1 MKNYVIVGLGGRAA
15 NFYEALCGQYKDKSL
30 ISAVCEKNQ
39 GRLEFAFNCIKKS
52 FPECESYLHNQ
63 FDQMLSKHK
72 PDCVIVCT
80 VDCCHDDYICRALEA
95 GCDVITEKPM
105 TIDEK
110 RCQRIID
117 TVKKTGRKV
126 QVTFNYRYSPV
137 RCQIKQLLMD
147 GIIGK
152 VNSVSFQWN
161 LDTSHGADYF
171 RRWHRNKSNS
181 GGLLVHKSTHHFDL
195 VNWWLG
201 DIPSKVYA
209 VGKREFYTERQAERY
224 GLQGHSKRCLDCNV
238 KDRCN
243 FYLDLTK
250 YDSLKSLYLNNEKY
264 DGYYRDSC
272 IFQEDGNI
280 EDTMNVIV
288 DYNNGAVMSY
298 CLNAFQ
304 PWEGYKIE
312 FNGTKGRL
320 EHTCRESSYING
332 DGTVQGGLISN
343 GTDITVYPHFKT
355 PYSVG
360 IDKVEGGHG
369 GGDPMM
375 LEDIFGTKKNDGL
388 GKYADYIQGSYS
400 ILVGIAANKSIDEN
414 RPIYLSELIKGLDAP
429 GYPVNKGQDDCI
441 GFVSDV
447 KYRHEMALK
456 N

>member
-1 MKNYVIVGLGGRAA
+1 MKSYAFVGLGGRSA
-15 NFYEALCGQYKDKSL
+15 NFYEALCQKYKDNSV
-30 ISAVCEKNQ
+30 IVSVCEKNQ
-39 GRLEFAFNCIKKS
+39 GRLNLAHNYIKNV
-52 FPECESYLHNQ
+52 FPQCESYLETE
-63 FDQMLSKHK
+63 FDEMLRRHK

-80 VDCCHDDYICRALEA
+80 IDRYHDDYICRALEA

-105 TIDEK
+105 TIDEN

-117 TVKKTGRKV
+117 TVKKTNRKV
-126 QVTFNYRYSPV
+126 QVTFNYRYSPA
-137 RCQIKQLLMD
+137 RSQIKQLLMD
-147 GIIGK
+147 GVIGK
-152 VNSVSFQWN
+152 INSVSFQWN

-171 RRWHRNKSNS
+171 RRWHRMKRNS

-201 DIPSKVYA
+201 DVPSKVYA
-209 VGKREFYTERQAERY
+209 VAKRQFYTEAQADRY
-224 GLQGHSKRCLDCNV
+224 GLTSHGKRCYECSV
-238 KDRCN
+238 SSKCN
-243 FYLDLTK
+243 FYLDMTK
-250 YDSLKSLYLNNEKY
+250 YDSLKNLYLDNEKY

-272 IFQEDGNI
+272 IFTEDGNI

-288 DYNNGAVMSY
+288 DYRNGAVMTY

-332 DGTVQGGLISN
+332 DGSVQGEFLQN
-343 GTDITVYPHFKT
+343 GTDITVYPHFRT
-355 PYSVG
+355 PYSVE
-360 IDKVEGGHG
+360 IDKIEGGHG

-375 LEDIFGTKKNDGL
+375 LEDIFGIKKEDGL

-400 ILVGIAANKSIDEN
+400 ILVGIAANKSIETDK
-414 RPIYLSELIKGLDAP
+414 PVYLRDLVNGLGEP
-429 GYPVNKGQDDCI
+429 GYPINNGQDEYI
-441 GFVSDV
+441 EFVSDA
-447 KYRHEMALK
+447 KYKHEMSLK